1 MNNFYYASPV
11 HVYFGKNSL
20 ETAFESELG
29 KVGKNVMLA
38 YGGGSIKRNGIYDQ
52 VVTLLKQYGK
62 NILEF
67 DGIMPNPTY
76 EKVQEG
82 AKIVNE
88 NQIDFILAVGG
99 GSVIDCCKIIS
110 AQAKVSEG
118 LWEREFGSHVLPTEG
133 IPWGSVVTVTGTG
146 AEMNNAAGITNEALN
161 VKTAIHGT
169 YAQFTVLDPSY
180 TMTVPFEQ
188 FLSGAFDT
196 LSHCME
202 TYFGKNENVSDDMNE
217 AVMRD
222 IIKNIRKAVLDP
234 SDEEARS
241 ELAWMSSLAE
251 NGILRLGKVTDF
263 QCHSIEHQLC
273 AYTNCNHGKAL
284 AVLHPV
290 VYRHIYKNNPSAF
303 ARFAR
308 NVWGIGN
315 DQPDKEAALM
325 GIQALGD
332 FIAELKLPQSFTDL
346 GLEVSDETLMTI
358 AQTCRI
364 SQGCMKQLSPEEILE
379 ILKECR

>member
-1 MNNFYYASPV
+1 MNSFIYASPV
-11 HVYFGKNSL
+11 KVYFGENSV
-20 ETAFESELG
+20 ETAFENEMDKTG
-29 KVGKNVMLA
+29 RTVMLA

-52 VVTLLKQYGK
+52 IIELLHRHGK
-62 NILEF
+62 NIIEF
-67 DGIMPNPTY
+67 SGIMSNPTY

-82 AKIVNE
+82 ARIVKE
-88 NQIDFILAVGG
+88 NHVDFILAVGG

-110 AQAKVSEG
+110 AQAKISEG
-118 LWEREFGSHVLPTEG
+118 LWEREFENHILPTEYV
-133 IPWGSVVTVTGTG
+133 PWGSVVTVSGTG
-146 AEMNNAAGITNEALN
+146 AEMNNAAGITNEDLN
-161 VKTAIHGT
+161 IKTAIHGS
-169 YAQFTVLDPSY
+169 YARFTVLDSAY
-180 TMTVPFEQ
+180 TATVPFDQ

-202 TYFGKNENVSDDMNE
+202 TYFGKNENICDDMNE
-217 AVMRD
+217 AVMRS
-222 IIKNIRKAVLDP
+222 IIQNIRRALNEP
-234 SDEEARS
+234 SNMDARS
-241 ELAWMSSLAE
+241 ELVWASSLAE

-290 VYRHIYKNNPSAF
+290 VYRHIYQHNIAKF
-303 ARFAR
+303 AKFAR
-308 NVWGIGN
+308 NVWEIGE
-315 DQPDKEAALM
+315 DRSDEDAALT

-358 AQTCRI
+358 AKTCHI
-364 SQGCMKQLSPEEILE
+364 SQGCMKQLSTEEILE